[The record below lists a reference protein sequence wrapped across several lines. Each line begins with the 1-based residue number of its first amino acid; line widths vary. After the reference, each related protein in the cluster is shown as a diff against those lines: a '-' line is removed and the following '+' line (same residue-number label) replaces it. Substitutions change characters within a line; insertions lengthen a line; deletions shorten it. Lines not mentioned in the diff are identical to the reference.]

1 MFNFFFFTSS
11 HDKIVHVFII
21 ANEVKKLLKKSA
33 NHCPTKTKKSIRVL
47 DQVQSQGYY
56 IYLEFNSICWHLL
69 LQRLLLGLANNIYTS
84 KRSFVHI
91 IENVKRI

>member
-1 MFNFFFFTSS
+1 MT
-11 HDKIVHVFII
+11 KIVYVFII
-21 ANEVKKLLKKSA
+21 ANELKSEEVIKKNCKSLLNKNKKI
-33 NHCPTKTKKSIRVL
+33 IRVF

-91 IENVKRI
+91 IENV